1 MEITSIPAVFKS
13 GKLLPLVPLNLQE
26 HERVELTIVR
36 ASIEREASED
46 EYVPY
51 IAYEA
56 DASVTL
62 EQVQQALAKIP
73 GSLVQDFSRE
83 RDERF

>member
-1 MEITSIPAVFKS
+1 MEITSIPAIFES
-13 GKLLPLVPLNLQE
+13 GKLLPLVPLDLQE

-36 ASIEREASED
+36 ASTEREASD
-46 EYVPY
+46 DDYIPY
-51 IAYEA
+51 IARDA

-62 EQVQQALAKIP
+62 EQVQQVLAKIP
-73 GSLVQDFSRE
+73 GSLVEDFSRE